1 MIKLQNISKYY
12 RVTKREKSGMSA
24 ALKSFIKREYQDV
37 HAVEHVNLSVHTGE
51 IRALI
56 GPNGAGK
63 STVLKMISG
72 ILYPSCGDI
81 QVMNYTPWKQREQLV
96 RKIGVVFGQKSQ
108 LWWDLPAVDTYHLNK
123 IIYDIPENIYQK
135 NLEYFVEHLNLQK
148 VISKPIRQLSLG
160 ERMKCEFVCALLHE
174 PPLVILDEPTIGLD
188 IFSKEEIRLFIKQMN
203 RDKNTTFLITTHD
216 LMDVEE
222 LCENIT
228 VINQGTV
235 TFDDTMENLK
245 GYYAHRKI
253 LQIQFDS
260 PLSKEDLKQYHL
272 LAFDA
277 YSAKIEIDMR
287 QLALKDAMME
297 IYNRFPVSDIT
308 VKNIPIEEL
317 IRDIYGEKSENY
329 ATEKHTGF

>member
-1 MIKLQNISKYY
+1 MIELRNISKYY

-24 ALKSFIKREYQDV
+24 ALKSFIRREYQDV
-37 HAVEHVNLSVHTGE
+37 HAVEDVNLSIHTGE

-72 ILYPSCGDI
+72 ILYPSHGDI
-81 QVMNYTPWKQREQLV
+81 QVMDYTPWKQREELV

-123 IIYDIPENIYQK
+123 IIYDIPETIYQK

-148 VISKPIRQLSLG
+148 VISKPVRQLSLG

-235 TFDDTMENLK
+235 TFDDTMEHLK
-245 GYYAHRKI
+245 GFYAHRKI
-253 LQIQFDS
+253 LQIHFS
-260 PLSKEDLKQYHL
+260 APLSKEDLKAYHL

-287 QLALKDAMME
+287 QSALKDSMME
-297 IYNRFPVSDIT
+297 LYSRFPVSDIT
-308 VKNIPIEEL
+308 VENIPIEKL
-317 IRDIYGEKSENY
+317 IKDIYEEKKENY
-329 ATEKHTGF
+329 AIEKHTGL

>member
-1 MIKLQNISKYY
+1 MVELNDISKYY

-24 ALKSFIKREYQDV
+24 ALRSFIKREYQDV
-37 HAVEHVNLSVHTGE
+37 HAVDHVNLSVHTGE

-72 ILYPSCGDI
+72 VLYPSGGDI
-81 QVMNYTPWKQREQLV
+81 QVMDYTPWKQREQLV

-123 IIYDIPENIYQK
+123 IIYDIPDDIYQK
-135 NLEYFVEHLNLQK
+135 NLEYFVEHLKLQN
-148 VISKPIRQLSLG
+148 VISKPVRQLSLG

-188 IFSKEEIRLFIKQMN
+188 VFSKKEIRLFIKQMN
-203 RDKNTTFLITTHD
+203 RDKNTTFIITTHD
-216 LMDVEE
+216 LTDVEE

-235 TFDDTMENLK
+235 TFNDTMENLK
-245 GYYAHRKI
+245 GYYSHRKI
-253 LQIQFDS
+253 LQIHFDS
-260 PLSKEDLKQYHL
+260 LLSEKELEGYQM
-272 LAFDA
+272 LAFDG
-277 YSAKIEIDMR
+277 YSAKIGIDVR
-287 QLALKDAMME
+287 QLALKDAMIE
-297 IYNRFPVSDIT
+297 LYNRFPINDIT
-308 VKNIPIEEL
+308 VENIPIEEL
-317 IRDIYGEKSENY
+317 IRDIYGETY
-329 ATEKHTGF
+329 VTEK